1 MALDGLQGLSRLM
14 KKASLAGAFFVSA
27 IWLGAAQ
34 ALCPTPQDLPSAHVR
49 QVVDGDT
56 VRLDDGRSVRLIGL
70 NAPEIGRKGR
80 TTEPFAEAA
89 RQRLQA
95 LVAQSDGQVRVAV
108 GQEARDRYGR
118 TLAHLYGANGRNL
131 EEQLLAEGLGYQVA
145 IAPNVSLVDCLQAA
159 EDRARQARLGVWRQ
173 SPVVPAS
180 QLSQSGFALVS
191 GRVAKAQRNKG
202 GLWIDLEGGLVL
214 RIAPN
219 LLGRFDAKKLSGL
232 PGRQVEARGWVLD
245 RSRRGGLQSGQARW
259 LLPLTDPA
267 MFKQLSD

>member
-1 MALDGLQGLSRLM
+1 MVLDGLQGLSRLM

-34 ALCPTPQDLPSAHVR
+34 AQCPLPQGLASAQVR

-56 VRLDDGRSVRLIGL
+56 VRLDDGRSVRLIGI

-80 TTEPFAEAA
+80 TSEPYAEAA

-95 LVAQSDGQVRVAV
+95 LVAQSDGRVRVAL
-108 GQEARDRYGR
+108 GQEPRDRYGR
-118 TLAHLYGANGRNL
+118 TLAHLYGANDRNL

-173 SPVVPAS
+173 SPVVSAS
-180 QLSQSGFALVS
+180 QLRQSGFALVS
-191 GRVAKAQRNKG
+191 GRVAKVQRNGG
-202 GLWIDLEGGLVL
+202 GLWIDVEGGLVL

-219 LLGRFDAKKLSGL
+219 SLSRFDSAALSKL
-232 PGRQVEARGWVLD
+232 PGQQIEVRGWVLD
-245 RSRRGGLQSGQARW
+245 RSRRGGLQAGQARW
-259 LLPLTDPA
+259 LLNLTDPG
-267 MFKQLSD
+267 MFKQLPD